1 VSLVIDC
8 HAHLRTPGG
17 GDPERLLEAADRAG
31 VDRLILCSLGR
42 EWMVFPDAATLEQA
56 NADIV
61 EVLERY
67 PDRLMGLVYLSADDV
82 ALGLEH
88 LNRYIANGPCVG
100 VKLWVSQLA
109 DDPRMDPLFDRIVEL
124 DVPVLQHTW
133 FKATGN
139 LEKESTAW
147 HCVNRAEL
155 HPGLKMWL
163 AHAGGQWEETARIIA
178 PYPNLCVDIS
188 GGEPEAGVV
197 DCLLRHIGPER
208 IFFGSDIPGRSLIVQ
223 MSKVLSAEI
232 PDGWKEMI
240 LGENI
245 LRWVRP

>member
-1 VSLVIDC
+1 
-8 HAHLRTPGG
+8 
-17 GDPERLLEAADRAG
+17 
-31 VDRLILCSLGR
+31 
-42 EWMVFPDAATLEQA
+42 
-56 NADIV
+56 
-61 EVLERY
+61 
-67 PDRLMGLVYLSADDV
+67 
-82 ALGLEH
+82 
-88 LNRYIANGPCVG
+88 
-100 VKLWVSQLA
+100 
-109 DDPRMDPLFDRIVEL
+109 
-124 DVPVLQHTW
+124 
-133 FKATGN
+133 
-139 LEKESTAW
+139 
-147 HCVNRAEL
+147 
-155 HPGLKMWL
+155 MWL